1 MALSSFFHHPTA
13 ERETF
18 SDSVTNLIEQLTNRF
33 NALEGLVDE
42 CVKKMSGCV
51 SQEEFQ
57 NKCKA
62 IEDHLVYRME
72 RECERVKNVVEMSV
86 QDLGRSMVDCLKRR
100 DGQLEAKFKSITSI
114 TTPVTSKFQFH
125 WLWCS

>member
-1 MALSSFFHHPTA
+1 MLILRRAFCPLEGGGQTYWHQAYNSIVDGSEFVFPPPTA

-57 NKCKA
+57 NKCKG
-62 IEDHLVYRME
+62 IEDRLVYRME

-86 QDLGRSMVDCLKRR
+86 QDLGRSMVAIVD
-100 DGQLEAKFKSITSI
+100 
-114 TTPVTSKFQFH
+114 
-125 WLWCS
+125 